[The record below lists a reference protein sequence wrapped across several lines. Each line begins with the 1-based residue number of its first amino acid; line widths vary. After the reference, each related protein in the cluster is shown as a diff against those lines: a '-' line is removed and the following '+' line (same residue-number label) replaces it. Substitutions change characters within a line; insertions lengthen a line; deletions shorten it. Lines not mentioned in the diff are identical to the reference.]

1 MMKRTTEPNSTK
13 MSAKGEHKI
22 IYFMLSAIS
31 NSRIF
36 LASCGWHVENTFD
49 PCSGPDKRQ
58 RGSSDLLDFSVV
70 LFCTLLQ
77 QQPVKSEKRDRGRWC
92 EQFYG
97 ALLTLEGIQI
107 VCHFAFDKNMWGQAC
122 ESKQQNGLHRFC
134 CVAVPAVVPRRRLFI
149 AALVGCAWSRC
160 RCEISRHDVLRFTRC
175 AY

>member
-31 NSRIF
+31 NSSIF
-36 LASCGWHVENTFD
+36 LAGCGWHVENTFD
-49 PCSGPDKRQ
+49 RCSGPDKRQ

-107 VCHFAFDKNMWGQAC
+107 VCHFAFDKNMWGQAWRASNRMDC
-122 ESKQQNGLHRFC
+122 IDFAVLLCLPLCRDDDFSLLLLSWLCLESM
-134 CVAVPAVVPRRRLFI
+134 
-149 AALVGCAWSRC
+149 S
-160 RCEISRHDVLRFTRC
+160 LRD
-175 AY
+175 